1 MPVES
6 EGTTDSEFKYL
17 RTRNLEIQLK
27 KAWAEQAVFWGSV
40 LVMDISM
47 IFMDSTDM
55 TADLIHELLHRQKIS
70 ITGDLGIIQPH

>member
-6 EGTTDSEFKYL
+6 EGTTDSEFKHL
-17 RTRNLEIQLK
+17 RTRNLEVQLK

-40 LVMDISM
+40 LMMDISM

-55 TADLIHELLHRQKIS
+55 TADLIQELLHRQKIS
-70 ITGDLGIIQPH
+70 VTGDLGIIQPH